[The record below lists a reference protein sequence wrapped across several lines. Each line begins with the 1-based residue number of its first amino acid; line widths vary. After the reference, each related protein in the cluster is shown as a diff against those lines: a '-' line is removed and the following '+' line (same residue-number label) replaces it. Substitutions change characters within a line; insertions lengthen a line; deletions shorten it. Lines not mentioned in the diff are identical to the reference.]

1 MLRVRFNF
9 AAHVFEKQQFDIP
22 IRDDDDQPL
31 WLVHP
36 LHACD
41 IAVVRLNFTEDQ
53 LKVINLRPINELTSF
68 DLAVYIGMD
77 VFVLG
82 YPFGVGAPG
91 YPIWKRGSIASEPSL
106 VQLTDGYL
114 MVDTASLPGMSGAPV
129 ILRSLRNHLMAD
141 GSNRPLDAT
150 TRTRFI
156 GVYSGRRVIKNV
168 SDSQIGM
175 VWPPELIDAIIAC
188 DQRDKD

>member
-1 MLRVRFNF
+1 
-9 AAHVFEKQQFDIP
+9 
-22 IRDDDDQPL
+22 
-31 WLVHP
+31 
-36 LHACD
+36 
-41 IAVVRLNFTEDQ
+41 
-53 LKVINLRPINELTSF
+53 
-68 DLAVYIGMD
+68 
-77 VFVLG
+77 
-82 YPFGVGAPG
+82 
-91 YPIWKRGSIASEPSL
+91 
-106 VQLTDGYL
+106 
-114 MVDTASLPGMSGAPV
+114 
-129 ILRSLRNHLMAD
+129 MAD